1 MYAST
6 TTTDN
11 IYYIKYNYNTVFQMS
26 RAKILMTHLALYI
39 TILSNNPNCQRLGIA
54 TCMVYECDVT
64 KAYINA
70 GKNT

>member
-1 MYAST
+1 
-6 TTTDN
+6 
-11 IYYIKYNYNTVFQMS
+11 MS